1 MAIHAYVFIECTPG
15 NPILVAEG
23 LRSVPGVEMAHAVT
37 GAYDVIAF
45 VRAETLAVLGELIS
59 ARIHRLSGVL
69 KTTTNV
75 VVESE
80 IVGGPAG
87 RARGKRG

>member
-37 GAYDVIAF
+37 GSYDVIAF
-45 VRAETLAVLGELIS
+45 VQAENLGVLGDLIS
-59 ARIHRLSGVL
+59 TRIHRLSGVL

-75 VVESE
+75 VVASE
-80 IVGGPAG
+80 ATNGPTG
-87 RARGKRG
+87 SARGKRR